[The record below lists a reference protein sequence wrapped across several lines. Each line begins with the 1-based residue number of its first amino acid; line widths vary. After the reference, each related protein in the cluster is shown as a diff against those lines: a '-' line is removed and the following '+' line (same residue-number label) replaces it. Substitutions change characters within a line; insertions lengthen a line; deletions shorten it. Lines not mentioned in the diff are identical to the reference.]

1 MIKRFNVMQE
11 ERHQLLLL
19 VQDIRQD
26 HPTMGVRDIYYK
38 LNPAH
43 IGRDAFERLCRN
55 WDLMIKKERNY
66 SRTTDSSGVVRFDNL
81 IENLTLTHIDQ
92 VWQSDITYY
101 LLHGKFYYLTFIL
114 DAFSR
119 RILGCRAS
127 KRLYTED
134 TTLPALQQAIAARKN
149 TILKGLIFHSDGGGQ
164 YYDDKFLQLTKK
176 YAMKNSMCEYAWEN
190 GKAERINGVI
200 KNNYLKYRKINSY
213 ADLIKELD
221 RSVQL
226 YNKEK
231 PHIALQRKSPVTFE
245 NEILHLHQQTKLKM
259 TKSLNANN
267 QILGASSPK
276 KSEQTQLQNQ
286 NV

>member
-55 WDLMIKKERNY
+55 CHLMIKKERNY
-66 SRTTDSSGVVRFDNL
+66 SHTTDSSGVVRFDNL

-119 RILGCRAS
+119 RILGYRAS

-134 TTLPALQQAIAARKN
+134 TTLL
-149 TILKGLIFHSDGGGQ
+149 
-164 YYDDKFLQLTKK
+164 
-176 YAMKNSMCEYAWEN
+176 
-190 GKAERINGVI
+190 
-200 KNNYLKYRKINSY
+200 
-213 ADLIKELD
+213 
-221 RSVQL
+221 VQL
-226 YNKEK
+226 GYSTST
-231 PHIALQRKSPVTFE
+231 A
-245 NEILHLHQQTKLKM
+245 
-259 TKSLNANN
+259 
-267 QILGASSPK
+267 
-276 KSEQTQLQNQ
+276 
-286 NV
+286 